1 MLLPEQRKCSD
12 VSCSDRSDCNCTIR
26 VSADR
31 CTVSGV
37 VSESCITYIHI
48 DLPNGGGSGGES
60 GDQSGARLGNIDLQA
75 SN

>member
-26 VSADR
+26 VSAVR
-31 CTVSGV
+31 CTASGV
-37 VSESCITYIHI
+37 VSESGITYIHI
-48 DLPNGGGSGGES
+48 DFPNGGG
-60 GDQSGARLGNIDLQA
+60 DQNGARLGNIDLQA